1 MSAKSYTKVYFGVN
15 ILIRF
20 HCKNRNFHISR
31 ERVFSPFR
39 ERRNRNRAMGEAENI
54 LKQTLYEMVIL
65 HLTPGRDTGGF
76 LFYKDYSALL
86 IKSMN
91 SPPTPND
98 GGEM

>member
-31 ERVFSPFR
+31 ERVISPFR
-39 ERRNRNRAMGEAENI
+39 ERRNRNTAMGEAENI

-65 HLTPGRDTGGF
+65 PFPPVTILGD
-76 LFYKDYSALL
+76 FYFYDWVGL
-86 IKSMN
+86 N
-91 SPPTPND
+91 FW
-98 GGEM
+98 

>member
-31 ERVFSPFR
+31 ERAYNPFR
-39 ERRNRNRAMGEAENI
+39 ERRNRNTAMGEAENI

-65 HLTPGRDTGGF
+65 NSPLVAILGDF
-76 LFYKDYSALL
+76 YLLFYEER
-86 IKSMN
+86 
-91 SPPTPND
+91 
-98 GGEM
+98 GEGKVFLRSETFPLHS